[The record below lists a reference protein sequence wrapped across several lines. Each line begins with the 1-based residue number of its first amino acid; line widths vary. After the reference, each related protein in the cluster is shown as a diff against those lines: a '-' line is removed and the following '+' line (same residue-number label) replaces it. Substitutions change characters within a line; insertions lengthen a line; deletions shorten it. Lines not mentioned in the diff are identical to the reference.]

1 MRSVPLLA
9 VLIVATTA
17 HTHAQQQVPPVAPGQ
32 RVRVTCPTAGLWQAT
47 GNFQRMENDSLILL
61 IHPQRVSSSE
71 PGAVRDSTR
80 IVHVPASGVTS
91 LEAYRGRSTSAVRIL
106 AMSAGGLAL
115 GAGIG
120 WGIGKAVDE
129 SYPEGGLNLNLGQA
143 WGAGIGAAVGFFA
156 GVVTGSLIK
165 SDKWEE
171 VPLDRLHVSVGP
183 QRGGFGIGAS
193 IAF

>member
-1 MRSVPLLA
+1 MEGDSLVLLVHPPRVNRSVPG
-9 VLIVATTA
+9 V
-17 HTHAQQQVPPVAPGQ
+17 VP
-32 RVRVTCPTAGLWQAT
+32 
-47 GNFQRMENDSLILL
+47 
-61 IHPQRVSSSE
+61 
-71 PGAVRDSTR
+71 DSTR
-80 IVHVPASGVTS
+80 IVRVPASGVTS

-120 WGIGKAVDE
+120 WGIGKAIDD
-129 SYPEGGLNLNLGQA
+129 SYPEGGLDLDLGQA
-143 WGAGIGAAVGFFA
+143 YGAGIGAAVGFLA
-156 GVVTGSLIK
+156 GVVAGSLIK

-171 VPLDRLHVSVGP
+171 VPLDRLRVSLGP